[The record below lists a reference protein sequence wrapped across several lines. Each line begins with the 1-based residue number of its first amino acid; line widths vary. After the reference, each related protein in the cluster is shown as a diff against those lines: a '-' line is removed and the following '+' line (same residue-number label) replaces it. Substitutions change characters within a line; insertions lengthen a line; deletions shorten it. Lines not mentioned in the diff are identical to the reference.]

1 MKKGI
6 LTIVVALFFLSCQ
19 KDKPVVE
26 EPITLRAALTTYN
39 WNMYRLTLNFQD
51 GSYTDLTNINFKTC
65 ELDDLL
71 KFNTPSLFTKSD
83 GVDVCSPP
91 GGSVFTNLNG
101 GEWAATDN
109 DSMLYISKGF
119 NAQAYKVAE
128 WSRTKMKWKQT
139 QTNYLGEKET
149 YIYELKVK

>member
-1 MKKGI
+1 
-6 LTIVVALFFLSCQ
+6 
-19 KDKPVVE
+19 
-26 EPITLRAALTTYN
+26 
-39 WNMYRLTLNFQD
+39 
-51 GSYTDLTNINFKTC
+51 GSYTDLTNINFKPC

-71 KFNTPSLFTKSD
+71 KFNSPSLFTKSD
-83 GVDVCSPP
+83 GPLVCNPP

-109 DSMLYISKGF
+109 DSMLFISKGF
-119 NAQAYKVAE
+119 NAQAYKVSE

-149 YIYELKVK
+149 YIYELMAK

>member
-1 MKKGI
+1 MKKNYLSLLI
-6 LTIVVALFFLSCQ
+6 AALILSCQ
-19 KDKPVVE
+19 KDDVKVE
-26 EPITLRAALTTYN
+26 EPITLRTALTAYT

-51 GSYTDLTNINFKTC
+51 GSYTDLTNIYFKPC

-71 KFNTPSLFTKSD
+71 KFNPPSLFTKSD
-83 GVDVCSPP
+83 GLNVCDPP

-101 GEWAATDN
+101 GEWAVTDN

-119 NAQAYKVAE
+119 NAQAYKVSE
-128 WSRTKMKWKQT
+128 WSRTKMKWKQS

-149 YIYELKVK
+149 YIFELMAK